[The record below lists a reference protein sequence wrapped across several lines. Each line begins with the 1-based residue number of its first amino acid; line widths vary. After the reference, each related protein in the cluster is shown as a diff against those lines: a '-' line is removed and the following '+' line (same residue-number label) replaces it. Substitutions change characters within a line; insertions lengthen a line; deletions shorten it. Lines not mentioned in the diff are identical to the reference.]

1 MVTWLVEKHEKRNK
15 LSTILCD
22 LLEENKIPYHIIKD
36 YSSKLVTVDDK
47 IIHLE
52 DKQFYFGIGSH
63 SFINYL
69 QRRKPDSVFRID
81 HYNFKNIMS
90 IFGKDNFINSDAK
103 IIDCKRINWN
113 NHKEVFIR
121 PVRDNKKFPGG
132 LYNKNNFN
140 YDVEEVVIAEP
151 KKINNEF
158 RFFFH
163 AFLLT
168 K

>member
-1 MVTWLVEKHEKRNK
+1 
-15 LSTILCD
+15 
-22 LLEENKIPYHIIKD
+22 
-36 YSSKLVTVDDK
+36 
-47 IIHLE
+47 
-52 DKQFYFGIGSH
+52 
-63 SFINYL
+63 
-69 QRRKPDSVFRID
+69 
-81 HYNFKNIMS
+81 MS

-158 RFFFH
+158 RFFIIDGKIVSYSQYKSDKEQQINSSPDARAIQFVEKMISRFPEKIFVIDIGLINGDYKIIELNCLNSAEFYNINIANFVQSIEKH
-163 AFLLT
+163 YNQNISHLY
-168 K
+168 